1 MIKTRDKKRY
11 FNEFKQKF
19 ESYKKTGAFIGFEGV
34 KAPAHVSPYRA
45 KKIIGIHFRDSNVWF
60 NELIKKHIAS
70 EEQKNK
76 YKTIRI
82 DFDGFIRDYF
92 LILTKQFEDVKS

>member
-19 ESYKKTGAFIGFEGV
+19 ESYKKTGVFIGFEDL
-34 KAPAHVSPYRA
+34 KAPAYVSPYRA
-45 KKIIGIHFRDSNVWF
+45 KKIIGIHFRDSNEWF
-60 NELIKKHIAS
+60 NELIQRHIVLN
-70 EEQKNK
+70 QKNNI

-82 DFDGFIRDYF
+82 DFDGFISDYF
-92 LILTKQFEDVKS
+92 LILKKQFEK